1 MPSDTRTEGKLDNTL
16 EHTQRRENSM
26 SKYHQQKSS
35 LGEKTQKKLN
45 KDEKEEGFKKWKCPG
60 SFSP

>member
-35 LGEKTQKKLN
+35 LGEKTQKKVN
-45 KDEKEEGFKKWKCPG
+45 KDEKEEGFKK
-60 SFSP
+60 